1 MSDMSVMICMAW
13 TIAQLVVE
21 KGNVSHILNL
31 DKLCYLSKS
40 TFFYNF
46 MFYNFIFKILYFYK
60 ILFL

>member
-21 KGNVSHILNL
+21 KGDVSHILNL
-31 DKLCYLSKS
+31 GKLCYLSKS